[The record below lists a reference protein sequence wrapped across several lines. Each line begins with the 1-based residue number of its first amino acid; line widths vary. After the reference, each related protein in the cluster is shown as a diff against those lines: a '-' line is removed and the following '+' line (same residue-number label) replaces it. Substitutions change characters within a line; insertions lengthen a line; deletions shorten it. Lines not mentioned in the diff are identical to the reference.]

1 MTEIPPPN
9 GPPKGERIAKLM
21 ARAGLCSRRDAER
34 WIAEGRVQV
43 DGKLIDSPALAIDD
57 PTRIKVDGKSL
68 PAKDPPKLWRYHKPA
83 GLVTTHKD
91 EDGRPTVF
99 DTLPANL
106 PRVIS
111 IGRLDLNSEG
121 LLLLTNDGGLAR
133 ELELPSTGW
142 VRTYRVRVF
151 GHVTQEILDTVKDG
165 CQVEGIR
172 YGPIAAK
179 IEKKTG
185 RNAWLIVSLTE
196 GKNREIRQV
205 MRHLELHVN
214 RLIRTA
220 YGPFRLGELER
231 GDVREVPPGQLMEQV
246 GDQLE
251 TAGVVTKERVNK
263 TGWAKAKVDPKTKAR
278 TKSKPRFEGKPR
290 TDDKPRGKPTG
301 KPAGKFAGK
310 PMGKPTG
317 KPTAKKRRP

>member
-1 MTEIPPPN
+1 MTESDIPTHTSDS
-9 GPPKGERIAKLM
+9 KGERIAKLM

-43 DGKLIDSPALAIDD
+43 DGKFIDTPALVIDD
-57 PTRIKVDGKSL
+57 PTRVTVDGKAL
-68 PAKDPPKLWRYHKPA
+68 PGKSTARLWRYHKPP

-91 EDGRPTVF
+91 EEGRPTVF
-99 DTLPANL
+99 DALPGDM

-111 IGRLDLNSEG
+111 VGRLDLNSEG

-133 ELELPSTGW
+133 EMELPTTGW

-165 CQVEGIR
+165 CTVEGIH
-172 YGPIAAK
+172 YGAVDAK

-185 RNAWLIVSLTE
+185 RNAWLIVSLSE

-220 YGPFRLGELER
+220 YGPFRLGDLER
-231 GDVREVPPGQLMEQV
+231 GEVREISPRHMLEQL
-246 GDQLE
+246 GGQLE
-251 TAGVVTKERVNK
+251 TSGAATKERINK
-263 TGWAKAKVDPKTKAR
+263 TGWAKAKPKAKA
-278 TKSKPRFEGKPR
+278 KYKPKPKPRDPGDAKAKTHAKPR
-290 TDDKPRGKPTG
+290 AKS
-301 KPAGKFAGK
+301 AV
-310 PMGKPTG
+310 
-317 KPTAKKRRP
+317 KKRTP

>member
-1 MTEIPPPN
+1 MTDTEDTPQADK
-9 GPPKGERIAKLM
+9 PKGDRIAKLM

-34 WIAEGRVQV
+34 WIIEGRVKV
-43 DGKLIDSPALAIDD
+43 DGALIDSPALVIDD
-57 PTRIKVDGKSL
+57 PSRIKVDGKPL
-68 PAKDPPKLWRYHKPA
+68 PTKEPAKLWRYHKPP

-91 EDGRPTVF
+91 EEGRPTVF
-99 DTLPANL
+99 DELPASL

-111 IGRLDLNSEG
+111 VGRLDLNSEG
-121 LLLLTNDGGLAR
+121 LLLLTNDGGMAR

-151 GHVTQEILDTVKDG
+151 GHVTPEILDTIKDG

-172 YGPIAAK
+172 YGPIDAK

-205 MRHLELHVN
+205 MRHLDLHVN
-214 RLIRTA
+214 RLIRQA
-220 YGPFRLGELER
+220 YGPFRLGDLER
-231 GDVREVPPGQLMEQV
+231 GEVREISPRQWMDQL

-251 TAGVVTKERVNK
+251 SAGVVTKERVNK
-263 TGWAKAKVDPKTKAR
+263 TGWAKAKVDPKAKAR
-278 TKSKPRFEGKPR
+278 TKPKARA
-290 TDDKPRGKPTG
+290 DDKRRG
-301 KPAGKFAGK
+301 KPAGKPMSK
-310 PMGKPTG
+310 PTGKPTG